1 MAIRPHAGIKLN
13 LIASGAQKMKASPI
27 TKYKAKVSRP
37 KMSKNRCLGD
47 FCLKISKFN
56 IYF

>member
-1 MAIRPHAGIKLN
+1 MAMRPHAGIKLN
-13 LIASGAQKMKASPI
+13 LIASGAQKIKASPI
-27 TKYKAKVSRP
+27 TKYNRKVTSP

-56 IYF
+56 IYY

>member
-1 MAIRPHAGIKLN
+1 MRPQFGMKLKRK
-13 LIASGAQKMKASPI
+13 ASGGQKMKASPI
-27 TKYKAKVSRP
+27 TRYNRNAASP

-56 IYF
+56 IYN

>member
-1 MAIRPHAGIKLN
+1 MAIRPHTGIKLN
-13 LIASGAQKMKASPI
+13 LTARGAQKIKASPI
-27 TKYKAKVSRP
+27 TRYRTKVTRP

-56 IYF
+56 IYV

>member
-1 MAIRPHAGIKLN
+1 MRPHAGIKLN
-13 LIASGAQKMKASPI
+13 RIASGAQNIKANPI
-27 TKYKAKVSRP
+27 TKYKTKVTRP

-56 IYF
+56 IHF